1 MPDRPSTLR
10 DIAAGLL
17 VLGSLALPFLPLPG
31 DGAARMKVDF
41 RTASGARPQFL
52 STNTTRSV
60 CTVMAAALSYE
71 DPQTGAFTK
80 VKCQD

>member
-10 DIAAGLL
+10 DVAAGLL

-41 RTASGARPQFL
+41 RTGADARPQLL
-52 STNTTRSV
+52 STNTTLSV

-71 DPQTGAFTK
+71 DPHTGAFTR
-80 VKCQD
+80 VKCRD